1 MTDVPGHGIRWRGY
15 ARPMVS
21 EHLPRWVAVLAAN
34 LRQEYPSKIAHE
46 LASDADVAPPRELTP
61 VFSGCYDWHSA
72 VHSHWALVRAR
83 RLVDADLRTSIEGA
97 LDASITEAGCAA
109 EEAYLARRPG
119 FEMPYGIAWLLTL
132 GAELAIAGDDR
143 ALGWRGRLDRLLRLA
158 RDHFLAWARR
168 LPVPIRSGEHTQSAF
183 ALGLVLDAA
192 RAAGDDEA
200 VAIVTGIAH
209 AHHGADRGAPVGF
222 EPSAYDFLSPVL
234 AAASLLARI
243 LPPDDFAAWLT
254 RYCPA
259 LGHEGVLEP
268 VASVDRNDGKLAH
281 WDGLNLSRAWMLDII
296 VAALP
301 GHDPRVDPLR
311 ALALRNGEAGVAG
324 LLASTYAGSHWL
336 PSFAIYWL
344 SGPIRRLVDP
354 VSIGR

>member
-1 MTDVPGHGIRWRGY
+1 MAHDHV
-15 ARPMVS
+15 
-21 EHLPRWVAVLAAN
+21 PRWVAALTAN

-46 LASDADVAPPRELTP
+46 LASDADVAPPRVLTP
-61 VFSGCYDWHSA
+61 VFAGCFDWHSA

-83 RLVDADLRTSIEGA
+83 RLVDAPLRSAIDDA
-97 LDASITEAGCAA
+97 LDASITETGCAA

-132 GAELAIAGDDR
+132 GAELAIAGVEPALRWR
-143 ALGWRGRLDRLLRLA
+143 ARLDRLLRLG
-158 RDHFLAWARR
+158 RDRFCAWARR
-168 LPVPIRSGEHTQSAF
+168 LPVPIRAGEHSQSAF

-192 RAAGDDEA
+192 RATGDAEA
-200 VAIVTGIAH
+200 AAIVTGVAEGHH
-209 AHHGADRGAPVGF
+209 AGDRGAPVGF

-234 AAASLLARI
+234 GAASLMARI

-254 RYCPA
+254 VYCPA

-268 VASVDRNDGKLAH
+268 VAAVDRNDGKLAH
-281 WDGLNLSRAWMLDII
+281 WDGLNLSRAWMLDIV

-301 GHDPRVDPLR
+301 AHDPRADRLR

-344 SGPIRRLVDP
+344 SGPLGAPSGAFERT
-354 VSIGR
+354 G